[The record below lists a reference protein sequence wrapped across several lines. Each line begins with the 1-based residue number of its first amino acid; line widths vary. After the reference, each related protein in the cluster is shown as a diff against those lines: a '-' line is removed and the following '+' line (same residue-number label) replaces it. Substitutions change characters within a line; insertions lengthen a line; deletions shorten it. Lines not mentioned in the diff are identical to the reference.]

1 MRTVIFANGELS
13 SPEKTRAL
21 IQPGDYLIAA
31 DGGLRNMQSLG
42 IKPNMLVGD
51 MDSLDEREVAEIS
64 SNSAELIQHP
74 REKDQTDLELAVA
87 EAAARGGNPIIITA
101 ALGGRLDMT
110 IANLMLLANDDLKGC
125 DLRIHDGSQ
134 EAFIVRGHRKV
145 AGKKGDR
152 VSLLAIGGL
161 ARGIRTD
168 GLRYPLRDETLHTGE
183 TRGISNVMSA
193 HQADIWVTDGM
204 LLCIHTLQIEEQ

>member
-13 SPEKTRAL
+13 FPEETRAL

-42 IKPNMLVGD
+42 LTPNILVGD
-51 MDSLDEREVAEIS
+51 MDSLDEREVAEIL
-64 SNSAELIQHP
+64 SNSAELIQHA

-87 EAAARGGNPIIITA
+87 EAAGRGGNPIIITA

-110 IANLMLLANDDLKGC
+110 IANLMLLAADDLKNA
-125 DLRIHDGSQ
+125 DIRIHDGSQ

-145 AGKKGDR
+145 VGKKGDR
-152 VSLLAIGGL
+152 LSLVAVGGP
-161 ARGIRTD
+161 ARGIRTE
-168 GLRYPLRDETLHTGE
+168 GLRYPLSDEALHTGE

-193 HQADIWVTDGM
+193 DQADIWVAEGI
-204 LLCIHTLQIEEQ
+204 LLCIHTHQIEEQ